1 MKKSFAL
8 IICMLLGLAVLA
20 GCGGQTAQPVES
32 AAAAQGGATVQQK
45 ELTEQELQTLEPL
58 FRIVMGC
65 SENGFSGQPDAKTA
79 SIVVYNM
86 INYDIFTAEDGDR
99 TDDWVSDAM
108 LQKIYEDCF
117 TDHAT
122 PLDFSSYT
130 IMSRKD
136 EGYNWKHSD
145 MGLTPEATV
154 TDSKGIGNDEYEVH
168 VSLRYPEDT
177 ELTGTG
183 TFVIHKKED
192 GKFGYTLSAWEYTWN
207 A

>member
-8 IICMLLGLAVLA
+8 VICLMMGLAVLA
-20 GCGGQTAQPVES
+20 GCGGQTAKPVES
-32 AAAAQGGATVQQK
+32 AAAAQGGATVPQRD
-45 ELTEQELQTLEPL
+45 LTEQELQTLEPL

-65 SENGFSGQPDAKTA
+65 SENGFSGQPDVKTA

-86 INYDIFTAEDGDR
+86 LNYDIFTAEDGNR
-99 TDDWVSDAM
+99 TDDWVSDA
-108 LQKIYEDCF
+108 LLEKVYADCF
-117 TDHAT
+117 TDHAAA
-122 PLDFSSYT
+122 LDFSSYE

-136 EGYNWKHSD
+136 DGYTLEHSD

-154 TDSKGIGNDEYEVH
+154 TDSKGIGNEEYEVH

>member
-1 MKKSFAL
+1 
-8 IICMLLGLAVLA
+8 
-20 GCGGQTAQPVES
+20 
-32 AAAAQGGATVQQK
+32 
-45 ELTEQELQTLEPL
+45 
-58 FRIVMGC
+58 MGC

-136 EGYNWKHSD
+136 EGYNWEHSD